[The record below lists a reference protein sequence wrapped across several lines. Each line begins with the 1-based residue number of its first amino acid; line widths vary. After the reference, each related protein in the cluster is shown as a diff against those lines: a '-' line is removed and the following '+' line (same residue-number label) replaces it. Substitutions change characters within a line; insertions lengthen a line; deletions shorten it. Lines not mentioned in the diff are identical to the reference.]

1 MKSAWFLFFLAGAA
15 CAQDDLDLIPAAPA
29 EPRASDYVAGQRL
42 YLENA
47 FTLSSNR
54 AVPGLAAPFDW
65 QERLLFDIRKEW
77 KLDDQVNLVYSG
89 RFNLRA
95 ENDIGTPSHEE
106 ALFDLRE
113 AYLAWRPADDFYL
126 DAGRINLKS
135 GVALGFNPTDFFK
148 TRSVVEPLSSD
159 PTILREDRLG
169 TLMLR
174 AQYIGGFGSLTVAAA
189 PAVTHATPIYGN
201 SGLHS
206 FDPSFDRTN
215 ASNRFLAKGSFTL
228 SDDFSPELLVYR
240 ENGRTAY
247 GLNLA
252 DNFGQRWVGYLEW
265 SGSEGTGLIEQGGFR
280 NQLSAGASYTTESK
294 ITFNVEYHFDQDS
307 LTGTDWRWPLP
318 RELWFV
324 RGLAQDRQEPITRHS
339 LFLRA
344 DWVDAFVPRL
354 ELTGFINT
362 DLHDGS
368 SLAEAN
374 AAYYLSDRWTVGG
387 QLSADLGG
395 RRTDFGSLPQSLTA
409 MAQVTRYF

>member
-1 MKSAWFLFFLAGAA
+1 MKTVLLLLFLAGAA

-29 EPRASDYVAGQRL
+29 EPRSSDYVAGQRL

-47 FTLSSNR
+47 FTLSSHR
-54 AVPGLAAPFDW
+54 AVPGVAPPYDW
-65 QERLLFDIRKEW
+65 QERLLFDMRKEW
-77 KLDDQVNLVYSG
+77 KLDDRLDLVYSG

-95 ENDIGTPSHEE
+95 ENDLSVPTHENVVN
-106 ALFDLRE
+106 DLRE
-113 AYLAWRPADDFYL
+113 AYLAWRPVDDVYL

-159 PTILREDRLG
+159 PTVLREDRLG

-174 AQYIGGFGSLTVAAA
+174 GQYIAGFGSLTVAAA

-201 SGLHS
+201 GDLHS

-215 ASNRFLAKGSFTL
+215 AANRFLAKSSFTL
-228 SDDFSPELLVYR
+228 SDDFSPEVLVYR
-240 ENGRTAY
+240 ENGRTSY

-252 DNFGQRWVGYLEW
+252 DTFGQRWVGYLEW
-265 SGSEGTGLIEQGGFR
+265 SGTRDG
-280 NQLSAGASYTTESK
+280 NQLSMGASYTTESK
-294 ITFNVEYHFDQDS
+294 ITFNLEYHYDQDG
-307 LTGTDWRWPLP
+307 LTGADWKWPLS
-318 RELWFV
+318 RELWF
-324 RGLAQDRQEPITRHS
+324 RRALAQDRQEPISRHS

-344 DWVDAFVPRL
+344 DWVDALVPRL

-362 DLHDGS
+362 DLGDGS

-387 QLSADLGG
+387 QVGADLGG
-395 RRTDFGSLPQSLTA
+395 RRTDFGSLPQSLNL